1 MTGVILA
8 GGRSKR
14 IGRNKA
20 FLEINGKKIIDRIV
34 DIFKVTFHE
43 VILVTNT
50 PLEYLNFDLRIVTDL
65 IPDKGALGGIY
76 TGLFYASSQQIFVSA
91 CDMPFPNKGF
101 IDHVISKA
109 DDFDVVVPHS
119 EDGFQPLHAV
129 YSKRCMRHMETLMK
143 SDRLKITEFYRK
155 VRVREINVQ
164 EIRPFDPDG
173 TLFFNINTPEDLE
186 MAMSNTDPIA
196 ERLSEE

>member
-50 PLEYLNFDLRIVTDL
+50 PLEYLNLDLRIVTDL

-76 TGLFYASSQQIFVSA
+76 TGLFYASSQHIFVSA
-91 CDMPFPNKGF
+91 CDMPFPNREF
-101 IDHVISKA
+101 IDHIISKA

-119 EDGFQPLHAV
+119 EDGFQPLHSV

-155 VRVREINVQ
+155 VRVREMNVK

-186 MAMSNTDPIA
+186 RAMSNTDPIA
-196 ERLSEE
+196 ERLSGE